1 MKDGHMWKSVR
12 GWLHADVDSLIAGDA
27 KWDSATEAK
36 CGDGF
41 RLATLK
47 DYYNTD
53 FEYMEH
59 SEAINQYMY
68 QYMSGNEMGVAYM
81 IPSVKDDT
89 DGMTINQ
96 ITGGSSFWGQLRLR
110 LVIMTPLR
118 GPPGDGVWRRGG
130 AYDSVTSIPYRYDH
144 ETIMGGHLVACISD
158 TIYGAKPSIDTVSL
172 IKMDTIYNVDT
183 IRINQVDTVYK
194 MDTVSLIK
202 TDTVTLNREIHD
214 TVMVVDSHTIVDTS
228 VVVRYDTIVKLNT
241 DTVRITDT
249 VDIVTHDTVNTCRD
263 GTLGQYYEKLSKAK
277 GTYSNTGLTIV
288 EMEPEVSPSVEVQTD
303 SYVEIQAY
311 VYDNLGVAVSSRKY
325 TLRPSARQYIAFGGY
340 SDSGLKVPSGVYLMR
355 IVSRHNDA
363 ISNNVYRIG
372 ISD

>member
-1 MKDGHMWKSVR
+1 MKDGHMWKSVIISYSN
-12 GWLHADVDSLIAGDA
+12 LDSAAAGDT
-27 KWDSATEAK
+27 KWDSVIGAR
-36 CGDGF
+36 CGDRF
-41 RLATLK
+41 RPATLK

-53 FEYMEH
+53 FEYIEH
-59 SEAINQYMY
+59 STVVGTVVGGA
-68 QYMSGNEMGVAYM
+68 SGYIM
-81 IPSVKDDT
+81 PSTSADT
-89 DGMTINQ
+89 DSANVADCRGTFCPWPASLYGVNI
-96 ITGGSSFWGQLRLR
+96 GVH
-110 LVIMTPLR
+110 LVIDIGYLR
-118 GPPGDGVWRRGG
+118 FGYGG
-130 AYDSVTSIPYRYDH
+130 LTSKDNIRDSIATIPFGH
-144 ETIMGGHLVACISD
+144 GFETITGGHLVACISD
-158 TIYGAKPSIDTVSL
+158 TMYGTKPSIDTVSL

-194 MDTVSLIK
+194 MDTVSLVK
-202 TDTVTLNREIHD
+202 TDTITLNREIHD
-214 TVMVVDSHTIVDTS
+214 TIVVVNPHTIVDTS

-311 VYDNLGVAVSSRKY
+311 IYDNLGVAVSSRKY

-355 IVSRHNDA
+355 IVSRHNGA
-363 ISNNVYRIG
+363 ISNNVYRVG